1 MAYRS
6 QNLSTSIMKKIFL
19 LRPLVMVLSA
29 CSAGQENI
37 VMTTDKLEYNA
48 LQDVPAQ
55 ISLTIENKGSKAI
68 SYTTVCSGDKNPN
81 PEFDLTGYEKDG
93 DVWKAINTSEFTP
106 FPDCISGRAQLG
118 KNEKI
123 YFYDV
128 SLNKE
133 GEYRFGFNYTS
144 KENGLSTNSKII
156 YSNNISV
163 FAKPSSLENIKQ
175 ACKGKNGL
183 KEQTDCLS
191 LAASRLAPKNPK
203 DALGLCFE
211 IESANPQLKGGQLTD
226 CYNWVIWPAGDIY
239 RFTEKKSQAE
249 SEQFCDL
256 IKNKEYFDACIKS
269 MKYEYTKLGP
279 TFLR

>member
-1 MAYRS
+1 
-6 QNLSTSIMKKIFL
+6 MKKLIL
-19 LRPLVMVLSA
+19 ILIALVALSA
-29 CSAGQENI
+29 CGAGQENI
-37 VMTTDKLEYNA
+37 VMTTDKFEYNA

-68 SYTTVCSGDKNPN
+68 SYLTDCEGDTDPN
-81 PEFDLTGYEKDG
+81 PEFDLTGYKKDG
-93 DVWKAINTSEFTP
+93 DAWKAINTSEFTP
-106 FPDCISGRAQLG
+106 FPNCISGRAQLE

-123 YFYDV
+123 YFYGV

-133 GEYRFGFNYTS
+133 GEYRFGFNYTA
-144 KENGLSTNSKII
+144 KEFGFSTKSKII
-156 YSNNISV
+156 YSNNINV
-163 FAKPSSLENIKQ
+163 FTKPSSLENIKQ
-175 ACKGKNGL
+175 ACKEKNGL

-191 LAASRLAPKNPK
+191 RAASRLAPKNPK
-203 DALGLCFE
+203 DALSLCFE

-226 CYNWVIWPAGDIY
+226 CYNWVIQPAGDIY

-256 IKNKEYFDACIKS
+256 IKNKEYYDVCVKS